1 MFGGFGGYACIL
13 LDKIITTFSA
23 LSLGQTKDPSFS
35 HRNSYAKLWRDHC
48 IGLDVMR
55 SKSVS
60 QSKELFSRSGF
71 DEGDTA
77 QIAAS

>member
-1 MFGGFGGYACIL
+1 MAHASL
-13 LDKIITTFSA
+13 TQVLRQDHV

-35 HRNSYAKLWRDHC
+35 HRNSYAKLWQDHC
-48 IGLDVMR
+48 IGLGVMR

-60 QSKELFSRSGF
+60 QSKDLFIRSGF